1 MLTIPPLEKII
12 SRSSKM
18 RNTNAMTN
26 SSSSVTSIGI
36 ETRADQNGG
45 GIVYHPSDCGGG
57 DSYVNVRF
65 YGGGGADGYPGSACG
80 FWGVDRVKR
89 KIIWY
94 ANSPGNKNDN
104 NYNGTGHNW
113 SVDNLADT
121 NMSAIFKWNGWC
133 DNFHCKPSE
142 NQNPPTYLPGFS
154 D

>member
-65 YGGGGADGYPGSACG
+65 YGGGGATGYPGSICG
-80 FWGVDRVKR
+80 QWVASVFASRIV
-89 KIIWY
+89 WY

-104 NYNGTGHNW
+104 NFSGTGHKW
-113 SVDNLADT
+113 SSYELNKDGGIRD
-121 NMSAIFKWNGWC
+121 IYKWNGWC
-133 DNFHCKPSE
+133 DNYLYCKKSE
-142 NQNPPTYLPGFS
+142 NQNPPTPRG
-154 D
+154 